1 MLLYFFG
8 NEVKS
13 AELKWLRRFN
23 DTDVDQWTISLNDV
37 SIDTEKKE
45 LLFDFNDALTN
56 DEINSE
62 IVVKGIDIDNFS
74 MKDFRKQVI
83 AQAKERANRKEET
96 KDQDKKNKLKKKK

>member
-1 MLLYFFG
+1 M
-8 NEVKS
+8 VKFPS
-13 AELKWLRRFN
+13 YPELKQEISN
-23 DTDVDQWTISLNDV
+23 TTTIDSN
-37 SIDTEKKE
+37 
-45 LLFDFNDALTN
+45 FTN